1 MLTGHYIPQYRG
13 KVTWTTV
20 QLYED
25 PYRTLQSK
33 TAPLQC
39 CLTSLGSLLNLPLH
53 SIITKFNTHISEFI
67 EKTTITINGCQNV
80 LERSA
85 DEDSL
90 TEVSHGK
97 KSV

>member
-53 SIITKFNTHISEFI
+53 SIRTLASLQEFQWQHFVYYMYFHINWALESYRLISHHVF
-67 EKTTITINGCQNV
+67 TT
-80 LERSA
+80 
-85 DEDSL
+85 
-90 TEVSHGK
+90 
-97 KSV
+97 